1 MAQDGAQGYVLI
13 NYDGKQSSLNYWYQY
28 PLCIKFLNF
37 PWLLGIPVKMFP
49 EPDEEG
55 NGLPAVQ
62 YAALMA
68 DLVMKT
74 KQTLASLFPDQG
86 GQFTHLRL
94 RTAQDTEYI
103 VTDVSKDNNE
113 YILCAIQNCK
123 VTKDE
128 EGEEGEAAK
137 E

>member
-1 MAQDGAQGYVLI
+1 
-13 NYDGKQSSLNYWYQY
+13 
-28 PLCIKFLNF
+28 
-37 PWLLGIPVKMFP
+37 MFP
-49 EPDEEG
+49 EPDEDG

-74 KQTLASLFPDQG
+74 KQTLASLFPEQG

-94 RTAQDTEYI
+94 RTKQDTELI
-103 VTDVSKDNNE
+103 ITDISRENNE

-123 VTKDE
+123 FEKEVEEEEEVVEPLQQPMTSVTSVPCRSPFRK
-128 EGEEGEAAK
+128 G
-137 E
+137 

>member
-1 MAQDGAQGYVLI
+1 
-13 NYDGKQSSLNYWYQY
+13 
-28 PLCIKFLNF
+28 
-37 PWLLGIPVKMFP
+37 MFP

-74 KQTLASLFPDQG
+74 KQTLAALFPDQG

-94 RTAQDTEYI
+94 RTKFDTEMI
-103 VTDVSKDNNE
+103 ITDISKESNE

-123 VTKDE
+123 FANPDE
-128 EGEEGEAAK
+128 EEEAEEVK

>member
-1 MAQDGAQGYVLI
+1 
-13 NYDGKQSSLNYWYQY
+13 
-28 PLCIKFLNF
+28 
-37 PWLLGIPVKMFP
+37 MFP
-49 EPDEEG
+49 EADAEDPDK
-55 NGLPAVQ
+55 GLPSVQ

-94 RTAQDTEYI
+94 RTKQDTEYI

-113 YILCAIQNCK
+113 YILCAIQDCQI
-123 VTKDE
+123 TKEDE
-128 EGEEGEAAK
+128 EGEEEAAK

>member
-1 MAQDGAQGYVLI
+1 
-13 NYDGKQSSLNYWYQY
+13 
-28 PLCIKFLNF
+28 
-37 PWLLGIPVKMFP
+37 MFP

-94 RTAQDTEYI
+94 RTKQDTEYI
-103 VTDVSKDNNE
+103 VTDISKDNNE
-113 YILCAIQNCK
+113 YILCAIQNCNISK
-123 VTKDE
+123 TEE
-128 EGEEGEAAK
+128 EGEEEAVK
-137 E
+137 EWATWAERN

>member
-1 MAQDGAQGYVLI
+1 
-13 NYDGKQSSLNYWYQY
+13 
-28 PLCIKFLNF
+28 
-37 PWLLGIPVKMFP
+37 MFP
-49 EPDEEG
+49 EPDEDG

-74 KQTLASLFPDQG
+74 KQTLASLFPEQG

-94 RTAQDTEYI
+94 RTKQDTELI
-103 VTDVSKDNNE
+103 ITDISRENNE

-123 VTKDE
+123 FEKEIEEDEAEEVKDWNLKKE
-128 EGEEGEAAK
+128 TMFGRLSEDKTLAK
-137 E
+137 ECWR